1 MIAEI
6 TTPVTDN
13 LKGDIDA
20 VATKLRGVALDLG
33 FDLLDPKRDN
43 TYAVAKAGLEF
54 FEKTETE
61 IRAKYLLVREN
72 MKVKYAGRGPEM
84 KGARK

>member
-1 MIAEI
+1 VIAEI
-6 TTPVTDN
+6 IIPVTNN
-13 LKGDIDA
+13 LKSDIDA
-20 VATKLRGVALDLG
+20 AAGSLNDAALDLG

-43 TYAVAKAGLEF
+43 TYAVAKAWLES

-72 MKVKYAGRGPEM
+72 MKAKHAGRGPEM